1 MAHIAVFGAMGNIG
15 RQIVREAQA
24 RGHDVTAVVRD
35 PASVGTHRARLQVV
49 RGDILDPADVLAAV
63 AGHDAVISAVGP
75 RPSDDPQMLVA
86 AARSLLDAL
95 PRAGVNRLIVVGG
108 AGGLEVAPGFLLLD
122 TPDFPADWKPLAQAH
137 RDALAVYRENE
148 DLDWTYIS
156 PAAFIAPGPRIGH
169 YRTAGD
175 QLLRDSQ
182 GKSSITIDDF
192 AIAVIDELEHPKHV
206 RQRFTAA
213 Y

>member
-1 MAHIAVFGAMGNIG
+1 MAHIAVFGASGKIG

-35 PASVGTHRARLQVV
+35 PSELGPHPARLQVV
-49 RGDILDPADVLAAV
+49 QGDILDPEDVVAAV

-75 RPSDDPQMLVA
+75 TRDADPQMLVA
-86 AARSLLDAL
+86 AARSLLNAL
-95 PRAGVNRLIVVGG
+95 PRAGVKRLIVVGG
-108 AGGLEVAPGFLLLD
+108 AGSLEVAPGVQLLD
-122 TPDFPADWKPLAQAH
+122 TPDFPEDWKPVARAH
-137 RDALAVYRENE
+137 RDALAVYRGNE
-148 DLDWTYIS
+148 DLEWTYIS
-156 PAAFIAPGPRIGH
+156 PAGFIAPGPRIGH

-192 AIAVIDELEHPKHV
+192 AIAVIDELEHPQHV

>member
-1 MAHIAVFGAMGNIG
+1 MAHIVVFGATGSIG

-24 RGHDVTAVVRD
+24 RGHEVTAVVRD
-35 PASVGTHRARLQVV
+35 PAKLGARPARRQVI
-49 RGDILDPADVLAAV
+49 RGDVLNPADVLAAA

-75 RPSDDPQMLVA
+75 GPDQDPQMLVE

-95 PRAGVNRLIVVGG
+95 PRAGVRRLIVVGG
-108 AGGLEVAPGFLLLD
+108 AGSLEVAPGVQLLD
-122 TPDFPADWKPLAQAH
+122 TPEFPEEWKPLARAH
-137 RDALAVYRENE
+137 RDALAVYRQNE
-148 DLDWTYIS
+148 DLEWTYIS
-156 PAAFIAPGPRIGH
+156 PAGFIAAGPRTGH

-192 AIAVIDELEHPKHV
+192 AIAVIDELEHPQHV